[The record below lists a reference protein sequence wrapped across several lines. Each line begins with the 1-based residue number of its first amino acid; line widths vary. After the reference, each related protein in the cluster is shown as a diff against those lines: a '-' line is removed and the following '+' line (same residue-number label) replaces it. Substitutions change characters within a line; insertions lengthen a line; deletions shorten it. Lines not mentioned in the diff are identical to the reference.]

1 MQQTEAL
8 SAAHPVYLGVTS
20 FWKASFY
27 WCSFYWTVRVTLCR
41 FSLQHLA
48 MVSASVSIFIRMS
61 RFSEVALPLS
71 SSLPPAK
78 RLWMRSGKGESS
90 HASAAWE
97 PREQIWELEVKRL
110 QWIPLTLSFLRLFIH
125 LKLPLRKRENQ
136 QPGWENGDGEIP
148 FSLRHSD
155 DVGVGEWWVWCGEEV
170 LLALDLMK
178 VLVDGMLRFERELSA
193 PTPPVVRHIK
203 ASRSVLGALT
213 FLLAGSH
220 QHLPFLICAQIP
232 PLPLRLMHCP
242 LWWLCRAC
250 FCIWL
255 CFFCYWGLSSWT
267 QAWWG
272 FFCLFALHENSGR
285 HYWQQRRPSWQSYW

>member
-110 QWIPLTLSFLRLFIH
+110 QWIPLHSLFWGCLSIWSYLWEREKINSQDGKMVTVKFPLAWGTRMMLGWASGGCGVGKKSFL
-125 LKLPLRKRENQ
+125 P
-136 QPGWENGDGEIP
+136 WT
-148 FSLRHSD
+148 
-155 DVGVGEWWVWCGEEV
+155 WW
-170 LLALDLMK
+170 
-178 VLVDGMLRFERELSA
+178 RF
-193 PTPPVVRHIK
+193 
-203 ASRSVLGALT
+203 
-213 FLLAGSH
+213 
-220 QHLPFLICAQIP
+220 
-232 PLPLRLMHCP
+232 
-242 LWWLCRAC
+242 WWMGC
-250 FCIWL
+250 
-255 CFFCYWGLSSWT
+255 
-267 QAWWG
+267 
-272 FFCLFALHENSGR
+272 
-285 HYWQQRRPSWQSYW
+285 

>member
-136 QPGWENGDGEIP
+136 QPGWKMVTVKFPLAWGTWMMLGWA
-148 FSLRHSD
+148 SGGC
-155 DVGVGEWWVWCGEEV
+155 GVGKKSFLPWTWW
-170 LLALDLMK
+170 
-178 VLVDGMLRFERELSA
+178 RF
-193 PTPPVVRHIK
+193 
-203 ASRSVLGALT
+203 
-213 FLLAGSH
+213 
-220 QHLPFLICAQIP
+220 
-232 PLPLRLMHCP
+232 
-242 LWWLCRAC
+242 WWMGC
-250 FCIWL
+250 
-255 CFFCYWGLSSWT
+255 
-267 QAWWG
+267 
-272 FFCLFALHENSGR
+272 
-285 HYWQQRRPSWQSYW
+285 